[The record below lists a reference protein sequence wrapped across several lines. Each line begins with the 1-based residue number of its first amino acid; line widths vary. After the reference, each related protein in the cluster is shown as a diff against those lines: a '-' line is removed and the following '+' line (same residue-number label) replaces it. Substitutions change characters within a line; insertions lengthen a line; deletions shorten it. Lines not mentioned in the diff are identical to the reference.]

1 VLGTGARGVRRVA
14 ELTGVDR
21 AVEAGAEEAIVRA
34 AESPAVERA
43 FARILEGPAIEEAVA
58 RAVQSPAV
66 ERAVLEALDS
76 EMVDHVWTR
85 LLDSDEAQRLVERIA
100 EAPEVRAAIAAQGMG
115 LLEDLGR
122 QVGRATRG
130 VDDLLER
137 VVRAVLRRP
146 TRTERTQFVGLATR
160 FVALA
165 VDIGIL
171 NAGFFVVS
179 AIVALLISAFSGGTD
194 QVSGQAVAVGGVAW
208 LLAGSAYLFTFWSSV
223 GQTPGMRFVGIRL
236 QADGK
241 PRIGRRRA
249 VRRLYGVALCVLT
262 LGLGFLGVLFSDRRR
277 GLHDRVAGT
286 DVLYD
291 ELGRRGLGGPGPR

>member
-1 VLGTGARGVRRVA
+1 VRRVA
-14 ELTGVDR
+14 ELAGVDR
-21 AVEAGAEEAIVRA
+21 AIEAGAEEAIVRA

-43 FARILEGPAIEEAVA
+43 FARILEGPMVEEAVA

-66 ERAVLEALDS
+66 ERAIIEALDS
-76 EMVDHVWTR
+76 EMVDHVWDR
-85 LLDSDEAQRLVERIA
+85 LLDSDETQRLIERIA
-100 EAPEVRAAIAAQGMG
+100 EAPEVRAAIAAQGVG
-115 LLEDLGR
+115 LLSDLGR

-130 VDDLLER
+130 VDDVVER

-146 TRTERTQFVGLATR
+146 TRTERTQAVGLATR
-160 FVALA
+160 AVALA
-165 VDIGIL
+165 VDVGIL

-194 QVSGQAVAVGGVAW
+194 QVSGQAVAIGGVTW
-208 LLAGSAYLFTFWSSV
+208 LLAGSLYLFTFWASV
-223 GQTPGMRFVGIRL
+223 GQTPGMRFVGIHL
-236 QADGK
+236 EADGE
-241 PRIGRRRA
+241 PRIGRRLA

-277 GLHDRVAGT
+277 GLHDRIAGT

-291 ELGRRGLGGPGPR
+291 EIGLRA